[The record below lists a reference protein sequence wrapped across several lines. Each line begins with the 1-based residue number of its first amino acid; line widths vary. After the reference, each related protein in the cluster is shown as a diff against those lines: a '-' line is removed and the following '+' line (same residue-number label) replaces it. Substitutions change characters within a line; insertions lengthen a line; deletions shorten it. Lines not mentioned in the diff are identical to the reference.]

1 MLKSRVWKTLSSA
14 QYIED
19 LSAIITIIIIITITI
34 IIIILVAF
42 SMSMGWVAQLYKLC
56 SPTQS
61 VESSVLKHTSL
72 RMVMMMMEIIY
83 DGEVDI
89 DDEGAGN
96 DDDFGHNVNV
106 LARKS

>member
-1 MLKSRVWKTLSSA
+1 MWKTLSSL
-14 QYIED
+14 QDISSIED
-19 LSAIITIIIIITITI
+19 HRRITI

-42 SMSMGWVAQLYKLC
+42 TMTMAWLAQLYKLC

-72 RMVMMMMEIIY
+72 RMVMMMLEIIY
-83 DGEVDI
+83 DGEVHS
-89 DDEGAGN
+89 DDEDAGN
-96 DDDFGHNVNV
+96 DDGYGYYVSV